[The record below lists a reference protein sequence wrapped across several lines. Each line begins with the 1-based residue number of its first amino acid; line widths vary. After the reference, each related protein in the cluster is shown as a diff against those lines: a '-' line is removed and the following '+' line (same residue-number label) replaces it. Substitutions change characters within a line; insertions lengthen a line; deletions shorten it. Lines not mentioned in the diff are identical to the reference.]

1 MRLEIEGLSKSYS
14 NKRVL
19 TNISWQLEKGVIHVV
34 TGPNGSG
41 KSTLL
46 RLLSGLEKPTSG
58 KIIFQNDD
66 LIAAPQDARQ
76 MIGLVSADINLYAHL
91 TPPEN
96 LQLFAL
102 LRGLKRSEA
111 ELESLLQQVQLQNEL
126 ERPVANFS
134 SGMKQRLKL
143 AYALLHQPSFLF
155 LDEPTTN
162 LDQEGKD
169 LVTGII
175 QDQKARG
182 VVLLATNEAG
192 EVERFG
198 QQILR
203 LG

>member
-1 MRLEIEGLSKSYS
+1 MRLEIEDISKSY
-14 NKRVL
+14 NKKRVF
-19 TNISWQLEKGVIHVV
+19 TNISWQLGKGAIHVV

-58 KIIFQNDD
+58 KILYLIGD

-76 MIGLVSADINLYAHL
+76 MIGLVSAEINLYAHL
-91 TPPEN
+91 TPTEN
-96 LQLFAL
+96 LKLFSL
-102 LRGLKRSEA
+102 LRGFKRSQKQIETM
-111 ELESLLQQVQLQNEL
+111 LQQVQLQNEM
-126 ERPVANFS
+126 ERPVATFS

-143 AYALLHQPSFLF
+143 AYALLHQPYFLF

-162 LDQEGKD
+162 LDQEGKE
-169 LVTGII
+169 LVAGII
-175 QDQKARG
+175 EDQAARG

-192 EVERFG
+192 EVQRFG

>member
-1 MRLEIEGLSKSYS
+1 MRLEIEDISKSY
-14 NKRVL
+14 NKKRVF
-19 TNISWQLEKGVIHVV
+19 TNISWQLGKGAIHVV

-58 KIIFQNDD
+58 KILYLIGDI
-66 LIAAPQDARQ
+66 IAAPQDARQ
-76 MIGLVSADINLYAHL
+76 MIGLVSAEINLYAHL
-91 TPPEN
+91 TPAEN
-96 LQLFAL
+96 LKLFSR
-102 LRGLKRSEA
+102 LRGFKRSQKQIKTI
-111 ELESLLQQVQLQNEL
+111 LQQVQLQNEM
-126 ERPVANFS
+126 ERPVATFS

-143 AYALLHQPSFLF
+143 VYALLHQPYFLF

-162 LDQEGKD
+162 LDQEGKE
-169 LVTGII
+169 LVAGII
-175 QDQKARG
+175 EDQAARG

-192 EVERFG
+192 EVQRFG